1 MVIRMMKKKHT
12 PYILECCVDS
22 TASAIQ
28 AKKGGAHR
36 LELCSNLVIGG
47 TTPSAALF
55 RKIREYADLPVHA
68 LIRPRFGDFLYSQA
82 ELEQMALE
90 IDMFRTAGAEGIVIG
105 CLTADG
111 NLDTEA
117 MQQLMQ
123 HAGSMHVTLH
133 RAFDMCRDPFRTLQE
148 AISLGIR
155 TILTSGCQ
163 PSCLQGIDLLS
174 QLAEKA
180 DNRISIMA
188 GAGIDEAA
196 VRILLGQTSITA
208 FHMSGKRIRESRMQ
222 YRNPRI
228 SMGMPGMSEYELL
241 ETDSEAVAAV
251 RRLLS

>member
-1 MVIRMMKKKHT
+1 MVIKMMKKNT

-22 TASAIQ
+22 AASAIQ

-123 HAGSMHVTLH
+123 HA
-133 RAFDMCRDPFRTLQE
+133 CNPPQ
-148 AISLGIR
+148 SL
-155 TILTSGCQ
+155 
-163 PSCLQGIDLLS
+163 
-174 QLAEKA
+174 
-180 DNRISIMA
+180 
-188 GAGIDEAA
+188 
-196 VRILLGQTSITA
+196 
-208 FHMSGKRIRESRMQ
+208 
-222 YRNPRI
+222 
-228 SMGMPGMSEYELL
+228 
-241 ETDSEAVAAV
+241 
-251 RRLLS
+251 